1 MKINDLMVANQRANA
16 RLPRSVLESNKFH
29 RSLPQ
34 VNAQILLRET
44 SIVHRAAAARLSFV
58 DLRVLGG

>member
-1 MKINDLMVANQRANA
+1 MRDSRAA
-16 RLPRSVLESNKFH
+16 FSKVTSFIGACQL
-29 RSLPQ
+29 

-44 SIVHRAAAARLSFV
+44 SIVYRAGAARLSFV

>member
-1 MKINDLMVANQRANA
+1 
-16 RLPRSVLESNKFH
+16 
-29 RSLPQ
+29 

-44 SIVHRAAAARLSFV
+44 SVVYRAAAPPKFIDHNTHESGNPMRLSFV